1 MENKDLLFMLEG
13 GEQFIKGIYKA
24 CEDKIYFLSAD
35 EETEYENVSEC
46 IKDLLCIFEEDRL
59 EFEILTEEIIN
70 DKTLLDRIKS
80 KEANKLLFKYE
91 NREFKRLLDK
101 TMIVID

>member
-46 IKDLLCIFEEDRL
+46 IKDL
-59 EFEILTEEIIN
+59 
-70 DKTLLDRIKS
+70 
-80 KEANKLLFKYE
+80 
-91 NREFKRLLDK
+91 
-101 TMIVID
+101 

>member
-35 EETEYENVSEC
+35 EETEYENAPCVVLTFDVGSWSEFFH
-46 IKDLLCIFEEDRL
+46 IYFDNMLQA
-59 EFEILTEEIIN
+59 
-70 DKTLLDRIKS
+70 DKFRDSFSDEK
-80 KEANKLLFKYE
+80 KPF
-91 NREFKRLLDK
+91 
-101 TMIVID
+101 